1 MPTKYPCGT
10 CSVGVR
16 YSGLKCNGP
25 CQLWYHAGCQSIS
38 EKALKKITCTEI
50 NHWKCVTCKKDSSTN
65 TSKVE
70 SLPLTSQIE
79 LHNEIEEVHDKIKNL
94 QDPDDLETSLTLAAE
109 AGNALLAENRNL
121 KRELYDMKNSQ
132 LTQHMRV
139 TFELEKIKY
148 EANIEELESQIQ
160 TLENRNS
167 RLAESLQEAEL
178 QFCRE
183 KESHTNLIQAFEE
196 QDREKEL
203 AILNYEKEIKQL
215 HTTLK
220 NLKRSYQEN
229 PDSDKEI
236 KIYKTSETH
245 TENIQ
250 SQLLVQN
257 SGKSNN
263 LTLIQDISLKSRQEQ
278 MENSVK
284 ALQNQFQ
291 SYANKIQD
299 WPQARIHFNRNKR
312 KTKTHFSV
320 SLQMAKIAPATQIS
334 NSKLTEEIEN
344 TSVVCSDTVFKLT
357 KSPPLNSKPRAKDE
371 TCEEFF
377 AKNIVFFKDHMIKHY
392 NCLTEKNKSLPIF
405 HPRSPVQAE
414 VHQLH
419 NFLCL
424 SNMTNSKLKS

>member
-16 YSGLKCNGP
+16 YSGFNAMVLVSYGTMLAAKVS
-25 CQLWYHAGCQSIS
+25 A
-38 EKALKKITCTEI
+38 KKITCTEI

-121 KRELYDMKNSQ
+121 KRELYDMTQKNSQ
-132 LTQHMRV
+132 LTQHTRV

-215 HTTLK
+215 HKTLK
-220 NLKRSYQEN
+220 
-229 PDSDKEI
+229 I
-236 KIYKTSETH
+236 
-245 TENIQ
+245 
-250 SQLLVQN
+250 
-257 SGKSNN
+257 
-263 LTLIQDISLKSRQEQ
+263 
-278 MENSVK
+278 
-284 ALQNQFQ
+284 
-291 SYANKIQD
+291 
-299 WPQARIHFNRNKR
+299 
-312 KTKTHFSV
+312 
-320 SLQMAKIAPATQIS
+320 
-334 NSKLTEEIEN
+334 
-344 TSVVCSDTVFKLT
+344 
-357 KSPPLNSKPRAKDE
+357 
-371 TCEEFF
+371 
-377 AKNIVFFKDHMIKHY
+377 
-392 NCLTEKNKSLPIF
+392 
-405 HPRSPVQAE
+405 
-414 VHQLH
+414 
-419 NFLCL
+419 
-424 SNMTNSKLKS
+424 

>member
-1 MPTKYPCGT
+1 MGK
-10 CSVGVR
+10 SNKVR
-16 YSGLKCNGP
+16 DNQGKRFHYLRYTVSGLRKSNM
-25 CQLWYHAGCQSIS
+25 H
-38 EKALKKITCTEI
+38 
-50 NHWKCVTCKKDSSTN
+50 
-65 TSKVE
+65 
-70 SLPLTSQIE
+70 
-79 LHNEIEEVHDKIKNL
+79 
-94 QDPDDLETSLTLAAE
+94 
-109 AGNALLAENRNL
+109 
-121 KRELYDMKNSQ
+121 
-132 LTQHMRV
+132 
-139 TFELEKIKY
+139 
-148 EANIEELESQIQ
+148 SQIQ

-220 NLKRSYQEN
+220 NLKRSHQEN

-236 KIYKTSETH
+236 KIYKTSETQ

-263 LTLIQDISLKSRQEQ
+263 LTLIQDMISLKSRQEQ
-278 MENSVK
+278 TENSVK

-299 WPQARIHFNRNKR
+299 WPQPRIHSSRNKR

-320 SLQMAKIAPATQIS
+320 SLQMAKNRSSNQNQVVAPATQIS
-334 NSKLTEEIEN
+334 NSKLTKQIEN

-392 NCLTEKNKSLPIF
+392 NCLTEKNNSLPIF
-405 HPRSPVQAE
+405 NP
-414 VHQLH
+414 
-419 NFLCL
+419 
-424 SNMTNSKLKS
+424 